1 MTTTTRTKTKRRLT
15 ALFAVLAAF
24 FAVALAA
31 PGAASASTATQTVTQ
46 AALAATEYRVPASNS
61 IDLTP
66 LHEATAVYVDAQVIN
81 GSTQHS
87 MHSAYIGD
95 LVTTNTGTQYY
106 LQGGV
111 VRIQYWDGSKFVS
124 FGGWDFGDCGYRC
137 YGWKTPTGSAS
148 TAFRPGAVYAAFD
161 LTLGSG
167 LGHTTGRYKL

>member
-1 MTTTTRTKTKRRLT
+1 MRKR
-15 ALFAVLAAF
+15 FIAVIG
-24 FAVALAA
+24 AVAALLAVSVA
-31 PGAASASTATQTVTQ
+31 VPSSAS
-46 AALAATEYRVPASNS
+46 AATEYRVPTTNS
-61 IDLTP
+61 INLNP

-81 GSTQHS
+81 GATQHS

-106 LQGGV
+106 LQSGV

-124 FGGWDFGDCGYRC
+124 FGGWDFGDCGFRC

-161 LTLGSG
+161 LVLGSG
-167 LGHTTGRYKL
+167 LGHTTGRYQL